1 MSPLARK
8 VYRQLRKRLAAGRPS
23 ITYRELA
30 SLTGDVHPRSPAFHA
45 ALGEVANA
53 CRHSGLPVLPAI
65 VWRSGSNR
73 PSTGYYKVAHPRA
86 HTDEAKIAAWQ
97 REHARVMGEIE
108 AFPLDLDT
116 RT

>member
-8 VYRQLRKRLAAGRPS
+8 IYRQLRKRLAAGKAS

-30 SLTGDVHPRSPAFHA
+30 SRAGALHPRSPAFHA

-53 CRHSGLPVLPAI
+53 CRHSHLPVLPAI

-86 HTDEAKIAAWQ
+86 HTDEARLAAWQ
-97 REHARVMGEIE
+97 REHARVISEVRR
-108 AFPLDLDT
+108 FPVEPPEN
-116 RT
+116 